1 MEHISEMLE
10 KLSLCDRYF
19 EKPKKKEEEHVKSH
33 YVYKIN
39 LPKAI
44 QHWSNHLICQLLG
57 KPPSHPPNA
66 VGLNKTDDY
75 CNK

>member
-19 EKPKKKEEEHVKSH
+19 EKPPQKKEEEHIKSH

-44 QHWSNHLICQLLG
+44 QH
-57 KPPSHPPNA
+57 
-66 VGLNKTDDY
+66 
-75 CNK
+75 